1 MNLEGENLK
10 VTLDAYEY
18 YKELLDGKILRSFE
32 MKEEEYQLCLQKRA
46 KTLDLIDAC
55 KAKIDQ
61 EKVANA

>member
-18 YKELLDGKILRSFE
+18 YKELLDGKILRSFD
-32 MKEEEYQLCLQKRA
+32 MKEEEYQLCLLKRA

-55 KAKIDQ
+55 KAKINQ
-61 EKVANA
+61 EEINNA